1 VLIGFRLIIDP
12 GRVIKTGRMAL
23 LASILAVTILAP
35 LSPAQGPRVPRIH
48 LAGDSTMADKPTDP
62 PNPEHGWGQLL
73 PEFFSDPTMIV
84 NHAAN
89 GRSTRSFITEGRWQ
103 ALVDALRAGDWVVI
117 QFAHNDEKIF
127 PDAGGEFQDNLRR
140 FVADVRAKQAN
151 PILATPCA
159 RRSFDD
165 TGRLVD
171 THGDYPDAVRTVAAE
186 AGVPLLELNR
196 LTSALEE
203 GHGPEGSKRLHLW
216 ISPGAYQRQPDGYQ
230 DDTHYSAYGADRVAL
245 LAVQEII
252 RLDLSLADWLR

>member
-1 VLIGFRLIIDP
+1 MKPWILILVGTTF
-12 GRVIKTGRMAL
+12 AL
-23 LASILAVTILAP
+23 S
-35 LSPAQGPRVPRIH
+35 LSAAQVGGAPRVH
-48 LAGDSTMADKPTDP
+48 LAGDSTMADKPTEP

-73 PEFFSDPTMIV
+73 PKFFKDPAMIV

-103 ALVDALRAGDWVVI
+103 KLVDALRPGDWVII

-127 PDAGGEFQDNLRR
+127 PNARGEFQDNLRR

-159 RRSFDD
+159 RRSFDES
-165 TGRLVD
+165 GRLAD
-171 THGDYPDAVRTVAAE
+171 THGDYPDAVRAVAA
-186 AGVPLLELNR
+186 ATKVPLLEMNL
-196 LTSALEE
+196 LTMDLEA

-216 ISPGAYQRQPDGYQ
+216 ISAGVYQRQPVGYQ
-230 DDTHYSAYGADRVAL
+230 DDTHYSAYGAERVAA

-252 RLDLSLADWLR
+252 RLRLPLADWLR

>member
-1 VLIGFRLIIDP
+1 MKPWMLILVGTTF
-12 GRVIKTGRMAL
+12 AL
-23 LASILAVTILAP
+23 S
-35 LSPAQGPRVPRIH
+35 LSAAQVGGAPRVH
-48 LAGDSTMADKPTDP
+48 LAGDSTMADKPTEP

-73 PEFFSDPTMIV
+73 PKFFKDPAMIV

-103 ALVDALRAGDWVVI
+103 KLVDALRPGDWVII

-127 PDAGGEFQDNLRR
+127 PNARGEFQDNLRR

-159 RRSFDD
+159 RRSFDES
-165 TGRLVD
+165 GRLAD
-171 THGDYPDAVRTVAAE
+171 THGDYPDAVRAVAA
-186 AGVPLLELNR
+186 ATKVPLLEMNL
-196 LTSALEE
+196 LTMDLEA

-216 ISPGAYQRQPDGYQ
+216 IGAGVYQRQPAGYQ
-230 DDTHYSAYGADRVAL
+230 DDTHYSAYGAERVAA

-252 RLDLSLADWLR
+252 RLRLPLADWLR